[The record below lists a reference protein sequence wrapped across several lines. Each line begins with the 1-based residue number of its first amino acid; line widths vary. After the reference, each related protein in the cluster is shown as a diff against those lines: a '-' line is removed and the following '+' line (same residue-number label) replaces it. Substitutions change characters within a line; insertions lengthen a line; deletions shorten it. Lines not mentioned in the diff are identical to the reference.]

1 METDGGGWT
10 VIQRRNASLGRVNFV
25 RDWKNYENGFG
36 DLDGEYWIGLN
47 NIYELTNQQRMKLR
61 MTVWNDT
68 SNSIIHTWDY
78 PFFQI
83 FGSSQKYALKSEVGP
98 GNGEGSYGPLPYV
111 NNNNRFF
118 STFDRDYDQSGA
130 NCAYTDQGGWWYYD
144 CN

>member
-68 SNSIIHTWDY
+68 SNSYMGLSFLSDLW
-78 PFFQI
+78 
-83 FGSSQKYALKSEVGP
+83 LKSKICPQVR
-98 GNGEGSYGPLPYV
+98 S
-111 NNNNRFF
+111 R
-118 STFDRDYDQSGA
+118 TWQ
-130 NCAYTDQGGWWYYD
+130 W
-144 CN
+144 